1 MSRSIKPELQQIGMD
16 APASLYM
23 AASNALSKVSKN
35 AFAARREFHR
45 MIMEDESLL
54 IELELDY
61 LREVAEDMR
70 FGRKIE
76 GGQTSSETQNGAA
89 SQIFASDGDGD
100 QKPYELQTAAVS
112 DSLAERESLRK
123 IEPRIQC
130 APSQPKPIRVSE
142 HYRRAARFE
151 AADASA
157 GRILESYK
165 MLDGRP
171 IGKVRWH
178 ELKTLATRGKFEGAL
193 CENLSRRYSRV
204 ADPFAELGTL
214 FSNDEI
220 ECAMNEVKDELVLGK
235 TSNGNA

>member
-1 MSRSIKPELQQIGMD
+1 MSRSTKPELRQIGAD
-16 APASLYM
+16 AQDSLYM
-23 AASNALSKVSKN
+23 TASYALNKVSKN

-54 IELELDY
+54 IELELEY

-70 FGRKIE
+70 FGREIE
-76 GGQTSSETQNGAA
+76 GSHPANETPKKSA
-89 SQIFASDGDGD
+89 SQNFAREGDGD
-100 QKPYELQTAAVS
+100 LSMNETPCAAVS
-112 DSLAERESLRK
+112 DSLAERDSRLH
-123 IEPRIQC
+123 IETHEAA

-178 ELKTLATRGKFEGAL
+178 ELKALATRGKFESAL
-193 CENLSRRYSRV
+193 CENLSRRYSHV